1 MAKHMSFDFS
11 DGECSH
17 TPVIVRIEKDLTFG
31 QMNTIDEAIQDK
43 INEYVENQEYW
54 DSDEFLIDGVMK
66 EFAKSLEFEYC
77 FISIDYESV
86 C

>member
-1 MAKHMSFDFS
+1 MAVHMSFDFS
-11 DGECSH
+11 DSDCCH

-31 QMNTIDEAIQDK
+31 QMSSIDESVQKK
-43 INEYVENQEYW
+43 IDEYVENEEYW
-54 DSDEFLIDGVMK
+54 DSDECLLDEVIK
-66 EFAKSLEFEYC
+66 QFAKSLEFEYS